1 MHVKTYECLRS
12 EKYYIIDESGVSLCL
27 FQMMSLEIHD
37 SEMIKLV

>member
-27 FQMMSLEIHD
+27 LSD
-37 SEMIKLV
+37 DVS